1 MPPGWPVPHTLMR
14 SSASAPRTSPTT
26 TRSGRRRMD
35 ERTSSVIDTTPARV
49 RRGTWSRA
57 AHCSSTVSSSTSTR
71 SPVAAISASSALA
84 RVVLPLLVA
93 PAIKTFCR
101 SRTARTRKPACALV
115 IIPSMTYRSSGM
127 TPMARLRSAKAG
139 PGAAGGKMPSK
150 RSPVSGNSA
159 DSSGWPRCTS
169 APTWA
174 ATRRMIRSPSASDSS
189 TPIGAR
195 PLESRSTQRVR
206 SGFSITSTTSGSSS
220 AAAISGPIAVRSI
233 WMRRSS
239 DVALMDCGTALMT
252 HAPALAPLPPRLP
265 SASGRDAVPP
275 PRRAPGCGPAAG
287 GGQAAR

>member
-1 MPPGWPVPHTLMR
+1 MR

-35 ERTSSVIDTTPARV
+35 ERTSSVIDTTPCCV
-49 RRGTWSRA
+49 RSGTWSRA

-71 SPVAAISASSALA
+71 SPVAAISASNALA
-84 RVVLPLLVA
+84 SVVLPLLVA
-93 PAIKTFCR
+93 PAIKTFWR
-101 SRTARTRKPACALV
+101 SRTACTRKPAWALV
-115 IIPSMTYRSSGM
+115 IIPSMTYRSSGI

-159 DSSGWPRCTS
+159 DSRGWPRCTS

-174 ATRRMIRSPSASDSS
+174 ATRRMMRSPSASGSS

-195 PLESRSTQRVR
+195 PDESRSIHKVR

-220 AAAISGPIAVRSI
+220 AAAINGPMAVRSI

-239 DVALMDCGTALMT
+239 DEALMDCRAALMT
-252 HAPALAPLPPRLP
+252 HALALALARLPPRLP
-265 SASGRDAVPP
+265 SALGRDAAPP
-275 PRRAPGCGPAAG
+275 PRRALSSGPAAG
-287 GGQAAR
+287 GGRVVR